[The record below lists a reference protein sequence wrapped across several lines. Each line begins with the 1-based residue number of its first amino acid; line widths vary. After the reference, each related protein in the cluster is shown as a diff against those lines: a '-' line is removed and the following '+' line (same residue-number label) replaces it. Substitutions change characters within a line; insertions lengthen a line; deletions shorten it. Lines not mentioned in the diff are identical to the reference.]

1 MMDSLNKQIE
11 MQDMF
16 NWRIKLTAL
25 EEQKSAIEHEIEKI
39 KRILYGNS
47 TDSAEKR
54 GRKAKDRT
62 DNPSGLSGG
71 QDAAFTAETV

>member
-1 MMDSLNKQIE
+1 

-25 EEQKSAIEHEIEKI
+25 EEQKIAIEYEIEKI
-39 KRILYGNS
+39 KRILYGSN
-47 TDSAEKR
+47 TEPEKR

-62 DNPSGLSGG
+62 DNASGLSGG
-71 QDAAFTAETV
+71 QDATFTAET